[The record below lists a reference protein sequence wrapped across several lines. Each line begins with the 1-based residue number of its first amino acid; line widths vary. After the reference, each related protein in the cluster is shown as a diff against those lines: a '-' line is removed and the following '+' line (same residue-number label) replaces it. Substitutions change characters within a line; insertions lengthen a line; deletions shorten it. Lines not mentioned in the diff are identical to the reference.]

1 MHIYWVSLQSLSR
14 AAGMMA
20 RGLRAWAA
28 VAGGG
33 EKGERMSGGRDKARR
48 EKRL

>member
-1 MHIYWVSLQSLSR
+1 MHIYWVSLKSLSR

-20 RGLRAWAA
+20 QELRALAA

-33 EKGERMSGGRDKARR
+33 EKGGRMSGGTDKAKR